1 MECLHVLKRVEI
13 ALQEVG
19 NAYKSKQKKTL
30 KETDINVIADGKIQ
44 HVKYTQA
51 VLRYPNKT

>member
-13 ALQEVG
+13 VLQGVG

-30 KETDINVIADGKIQ
+30 KEADINVIAYGKIQ
-44 HVKYTQA
+44 RVKYIHRQ
-51 VLRYPNKT
+51 R